1 MPTEG
6 LVTIYSSTDP
16 SLALWLAELLKERG
30 IPSHQAMGG
39 PDGIPSIYLGVVETK
54 VMVLRSDAE
63 AHREE
68 ILDAIRQVESE
79 LQNG

>member
-6 LVTIYSSTDP
+6 LVTVYAATDP

-30 IPSHQAMGG
+30 IPTHQYMGG
-39 PDGIPSIYLGVVETK
+39 PDGLPSIYLGVVETK
-54 VMVLRSDAE
+54 VMVLRTDAE

-68 ILDAIRQVESE
+68 ILEAIREVESDRRSE
-79 LQNG
+79 